1 MTSDAP
7 LRRIAT
13 LFRPH
18 RALIAGI
25 SALVVVQSAAGTVA
39 PFFLRAILDTALP
52 RRDAVLAV
60 LLAGGMIATSIGA
73 GALGVVTGRLA
84 AATGQRVMHDLR
96 VAVFAHLQDMSVGFF
111 TRTRTGELLSRVI
124 NDIGGV
130 ESVLSTTVT
139 SAVQN
144 VTSAVAIAVAMVI
157 LDWRLAAAALVVV
170 PAFLA
175 VAMRIGRQQ
184 RAITRRRQGGIAT
197 LTALAEQTLSVTG
210 ILLAKTTGAQ
220 HQLRQ
225 RFAAR
230 SWEVAELDIA
240 LANSGR
246 WRLASRRMAL
256 TVVPAIVYG
265 LAGIE
270 VARGATL
277 ASLGTVVAFTSVVNR
292 LVGPVSGMQGTGQQL
307 AASRALFSRIF
318 ATLDLETEVTERPG
332 AQPLHAPRGE
342 LRFEDVSF
350 RYGTDGPW
358 TLTGIG
364 LVCRPGT
371 VTAIVGETGSGKTT
385 LAYLAARLADPQR
398 GSVTVDGT
406 DLRDATLA
414 SVSEVV
420 GVVTQDTYLLHTTI
434 AENLLLARP
443 DATAAE
449 LESACRAAR
458 IHELIAA
465 LPDGYDTVVGERG
478 HRFSGGERQ
487 RIAIARMLLR
497 DPRILILDEATSA
510 LDTRT
515 ERLVQEALD
524 YLTEGRTTIVI
535 AHRLAT
541 VERADQIAVLDRG
554 RIAEI
559 GTHAELLARAGHY
572 AALHDPAS

>member
-1 MTSDAP
+1 
-7 LRRIAT
+7 
-13 LFRPH
+13 
-18 RALIAGI
+18 
-25 SALVVVQSAAGTVA
+25 
-39 PFFLRAILDTALP
+39 
-52 RRDAVLAV
+52 
-60 LLAGGMIATSIGA
+60 
-73 GALGVVTGRLA
+73 
-84 AATGQRVMHDLR
+84 
-96 VAVFAHLQDMSVGFF
+96 
-111 TRTRTGELLSRVI
+111 
-124 NDIGGV
+124 
-130 ESVLSTTVT
+130 
-139 SAVQN
+139 
-144 VTSAVAIAVAMVI
+144 
-157 LDWRLAAAALVVV
+157 
-170 PAFLA
+170 
-175 VAMRIGRQQ
+175 
-184 RAITRRRQGGIAT
+184 
-197 LTALAEQTLSVTG
+197 
-210 ILLAKTTGAQ
+210 
-220 HQLRQ
+220 
-225 RFAAR
+225 
-230 SWEVAELDIA
+230 
-240 LANSGR
+240 
-246 WRLASRRMAL
+246 
-256 TVVPAIVYG
+256 
-265 LAGIE
+265 
-270 VARGATL
+270 
-277 ASLGTVVAFTSVVNR
+277 
-292 LVGPVSGMQGTGQQL
+292 MQGTGQQL

-318 ATLDLETEVTERPG
+318 STLDLESEVTELPG
-332 AQPLHAPRGE
+332 AQPLNAPRGE

-358 TLTGIG
+358 TLAGIG
-364 LVCRPGT
+364 LVCHPGT
-371 VTAIVGETGSGKTT
+371 VTAIVGATGSGKTT

-414 SVSEVV
+414 SVPEVV

-458 IHELIAA
+458 IHDVIAA
-465 LPDGYDTVVGERG
+465 LPDGYDTVAGERG

-541 VERADQIAVLDRG
+541 VERAHQIAVLDRG

-559 GTHAELLARAGHY
+559 GTHPELLARSGHY